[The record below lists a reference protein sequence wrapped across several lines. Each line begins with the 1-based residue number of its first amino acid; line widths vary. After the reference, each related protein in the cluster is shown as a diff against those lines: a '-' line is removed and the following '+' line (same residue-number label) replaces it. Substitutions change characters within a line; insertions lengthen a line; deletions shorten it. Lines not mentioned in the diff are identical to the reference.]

1 MSEWKKVNFLD
12 YINVNPR
19 INLDK
24 DTLYPYID
32 MANTAI
38 NSRMPIASVPCKPKS
53 GARFEKGDT
62 IVARIEPCL
71 QNGKGFYCND
81 IEKGFGSTEFLVFR
95 PKDTTK
101 FNSLFLYYLMKMSYI
116 REAMA
121 NTMTGASGRQR
132 VNNDVFTSLQ
142 IVVPLDI
149 SVQEN
154 IAIILSRYD
163 TLIENC
169 KKQITLLEET
179 AQRLYKEWFVDF
191 RFPGN
196 EHTQIING
204 VPMGWNLTKL
214 DDLIEFNPKYSVT
227 KDVEHRFFPMSALS
241 TTSMLLDYNESY
253 TTPSVSGTKF
263 SNGDT
268 LLARI
273 TPCLENGKTSF
284 VGGLQNGEIA
294 LGSTEFIVMRS
305 KALNPYMVYLLAR
318 SENFRKTAINSM
330 NGSDGRQRVQVDKLK
345 LYPYTLPS
353 SELIMEFGRMLK
365 PIFGKI
371 YNLNEQIFHAAEAR
385 DRLLPKLI
393 SGEISVETVQSV
405 TSGLGVRK
413 EHTDIPQATDS

>member
-1 MSEWKKVNFLD
+1 
-12 YINVNPR
+12 
-19 INLDK
+19 
-24 DTLYPYID
+24 
-32 MANTAI
+32 
-38 NSRMPIASVPCKPKS
+38 
-53 GARFEKGDT
+53 
-62 IVARIEPCL
+62 
-71 QNGKGFYCND
+71 
-81 IEKGFGSTEFLVFR
+81 
-95 PKDTTK
+95 
-101 FNSLFLYYLMKMSYI
+101 
-116 REAMA
+116 
-121 NTMTGASGRQR
+121 
-132 VNNDVFTSLQ
+132 
-142 IVVPLDI
+142 
-149 SVQEN
+149 
-154 IAIILSRYD
+154 
-163 TLIENC
+163 
-169 KKQITLLEET
+169 
-179 AQRLYKEWFVDF
+179 
-191 RFPGN
+191 
-196 EHTQIING
+196 
-204 VPMGWNLTKL
+204 MGWNLTKL

-318 SENFRKTAINSM
+318 SDNFRKTAINSM

-393 SGEISVETVQSV
+393 NGEISVETAQSV
-405 TSGLGVRK
+405 TSGLGVLK
-413 EHTDIPQATDS
+413 EQTDSPQATDS

>member
-1 MSEWKKVNFLD
+1 MSRWKKVNFLD
-12 YINVNPR
+12 YIYVNPR
-19 INLDK
+19 INLDR

-38 NSRMPIASVPCKPKS
+38 NSRMPIASVPSKPKS

-95 PKDTTK
+95 PKDTSN
-101 FNSLFLYYLMKMSYI
+101 FDSLFLYYLMKMPYI

-132 VNNDVFTSLQ
+132 VNNNVFASLQ
-142 IVVPLDI
+142 IVVPLNI
-149 SVQEN
+149 NVQRN

-169 KKQITLLEET
+169 KNQIKLLEET

-191 RFPGN
+191 RFPGS
-196 EHTQIING
+196 EHSQIING
-204 VPMGWNLTKL
+204 VPRGWILKKL
-214 DDLIEFNPKYSVT
+214 DDLIDFNPKYSIS
-227 KDVEHRFFPMSALS
+227 KDVEHRFFPMSSLN
-241 TTSMLLDYNESY
+241 TTSMLLDYNECS
-253 TTPSVSGTKF
+253 TTSSVSGTKF

-273 TPCLENGKTSF
+273 TPCLENGKTSY
-284 VGGLQNGEIA
+284 VGGLHKGEVA

-353 SELIMEFGRMLK
+353 GELIMEFGRMLK

-371 YNLNEQIFHAAEAR
+371 YNLNEQIFQAAEAR
-385 DRLLPKLI
+385 DRLLPKLM
-393 SGEISVETVQSV
+393 SGEISIETAQSV
-405 TSGLGVRK
+405 TSELGVRK
-413 EHTDIPQATDS
+413 EQTGSPKPSGS